1 MPSCRRTRSVRQHG
15 RNLWLQLPTTGRAL
29 LLPLVDSRRDTAQTW
44 HMLVADDFLLE
55 AGGPE
60 YRSALMA
67 FFVLC
72 AVSGAPLSWNK
83 TAGGDTVS
91 WVGFELLLRS
101 HKLGISQR
109 RAEWFT
115 RWTREVAQAGHVNIS
130 TFEEG
135 LGRVMYVAGALEYER
150 PFLAPLYKFM
160 SLHPRGSV
168 RKVPAY
174 VSFFLAHLSRQI
186 EENRH
191 YSCATEQRS
200 SAVSPRVDAQASE
213 SRTGLGGWL
222 PVLDENGAPDPWRSP
237 WFSIEVTQE
246 EWPWVYEKG
255 GRPALIISTLE
266 ALPSSSPSDSFSAAQ
281 PPSTVQRSWLPQP
294 GPTTGATDPH

>member
-1 MPSCRRTRSVRQHG
+1 MTTFALTADVSEAHRQVPIDERDWHLLGCQVAEGQEVYVNTVGTFGVASASYHWSRVASAIG
-15 RNLWLQLPTTGRAL
+15 RLSQYLAG
-29 LLPLVDSRRDTAQTW
+29 DTAQTW

-115 RWTREVAQAGHVNIS
+115 RWTREVAQAGHINIS

-150 PFLAPLYKFM
+150 PFLAPHVQVHVTAPARIGQE
-160 SLHPRGSV
+160 SAGV
-168 RKVPAY
+168 RL
-174 VSFFLAHLSRQI
+174 FLSR
-186 EENRH
+186 
-191 YSCATEQRS
+191 
-200 SAVSPRVDAQASE
+200 P
-213 SRTGLGGWL
+213 
-222 PVLDENGAPDPWRSP
+222 P
-237 WFSIEVTQE
+237 
-246 EWPWVYEKG
+246 
-255 GRPALIISTLE
+255 LE
-266 ALPSSSPSDSFSAAQ
+266 AD
-281 PPSTVQRSWLPQP
+281 
-294 GPTTGATDPH
+294 